1 MQYYTNC
8 VSAISSLFTFSYS
21 LHNFLFNRQ
30 NIYFTLFLHLNTT
43 AYIISVH
50 YHLNQT
56 AYLLT
61 TGILKIFIQVLKCN
75 FEIGFRRFTG
85 NSGGCTGSDWRPS
98 RQHYKYLNVD
108 RGPDSV
114 TGMAGPKV
122 DGSAVSI
129 IYGGC

>member
-1 MQYYTNC
+1 M
-8 VSAISSLFTFSYS
+8 
-21 LHNFLFNRQ
+21 
-30 NIYFTLFLHLNTT
+30 
-43 AYIISVH
+43 SVH
-50 YHLNQT
+50 YHLQVNQT

-61 TGILKIFIQVLKCN
+61 TGFLKIFIQVLKCN

-114 TGMAGPKV
+114 TGMARGQRSTGV
-122 DGSAVSI
+122 QFQLFTVAVNATAVAN
-129 IYGGC
+129 GGGTTAIRPLFFKNTKQWK